1 MVWASRAEWKKSICK
16 YIDIRFIIIG
26 AIMLPL
32 QNSMFKQLLKD
43 VIPIIYPSTISF
55 LLLSFIV
62 DLVLHRFFIKE
73 KYNFLSLECFTSILN
88 FSIGVFIIGFF
99 IKVTGLQQ
107 IMLEVIF
114 RSIFFI
120 CFIRIVF
127 SFIDKAIYKIIST
140 IVFLMFTVLYI
151 YFLYIENGY
160 NGTTKTNTTLSY
172 RQSFILVFLLLLVF
186 VIDFISKNKNKVRT
200 KLKGNENYEKGIN
213 NENTKN

>member
-1 MVWASRAEWKKSICK
+1 MVWVSRAKWKKSICK

-43 VIPIIYPSTISF
+43 VIPIIYPSAISF
-55 LLLSFIV
+55 ILLSLIV
-62 DLVLHRFFIKE
+62 DLVLHSFFIK
-73 KYNFLSLECFTSILN
+73 KNYDFLSLECFTSMLN

-114 RSIFFI
+114 RSIIFI
-120 CFIRIVF
+120 CFIRMVF
-127 SFIDKAIYKIIST
+127 SFIDKDIYKIIST
-140 IVFLMFTVLYI
+140 IVFLMFTI

-186 VIDFISKNKNKVRT
+186 VINFISKNKNKVRT